1 MDSAKVVSRN
11 EPARWNDE
19 QRFFQA
25 WLALPEDEREPKT
38 QAELAERIGVHA
50 ITLTRWKALP
60 GFYKAA
66 HDAAYL
72 RLRESLP
79 AVFRNIARRA
89 ADGDRREWV
98 DLYLSLMGG
107 AQAVA
112 GANATMTINQM
123 TEDEAMTLLEQGIGL
138 RLTARVADGED
149 QP

>member
-1 MDSAKVVSRN
+1 MMVKTSNRN
-11 EPARWNDE
+11 NVKTWSDE
-19 QRFFQA
+19 QRLFQL
-25 WLALPEDEREPKT
+25 WLSLPEDERRPAT
-38 QAELAERIGVHA
+38 QGELSTSLGVAEE
-50 ITLTRWKALP
+50 TLSRWKKLP
-60 GFYKAA
+60 GFFTAA
-66 HDAAYL
+66 HEAAYE

-138 RLTARVADGED
+138 RLTARVTDGGD